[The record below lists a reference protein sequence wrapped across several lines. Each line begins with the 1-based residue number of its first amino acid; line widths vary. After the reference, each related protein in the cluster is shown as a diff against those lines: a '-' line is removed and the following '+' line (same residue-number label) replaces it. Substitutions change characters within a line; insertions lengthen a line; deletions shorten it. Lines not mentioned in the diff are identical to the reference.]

1 MKGEEGKRN
10 AIMLD
15 WQSTKTER
23 SSNRFIAEET
33 EAHRLTDLPKDTA
46 NRLARE
52 KVSEKLSDMWEHYE
66 TFL

>member
-10 AIMLD
+10 AIRLD
-15 WQSTKTER
+15 WQNTKTES
-23 SSNRFIAEET
+23 SSNRFITEET

-52 KVSEKLSDMWEHYE
+52 VSEKLSDMWEHYE